1 MCWVVWNAIHA
12 FKCTAVQRMC
22 RFTWNLSFEYIY
34 DAGCMWPCGY
44 MYCTLWE
51 CLYARKTRY
60 DTVVP
65 HCALWSQLPC
75 MCGHVFC
82 IPAMCI
88 ISCTGTHLW
97 TCIHVH
103 VTCKMLCLP
112 VFLFTPDDD
121 ILDDINAHLAS
132 NAAHMTTDHVRAQM
146 HVLASSAFNR
156 NNFTHE
162 HCTVHKVHVHV
173 HMYTCTYVYY
183 SYYLCICLSSK
194 LNIVLKLNTSH
205 LICMHMYVQYM

>member
-1 MCWVVWNAIHA
+1 
-12 FKCTAVQRMC
+12 
-22 RFTWNLSFEYIY
+22 
-34 DAGCMWPCGY
+34 
-44 MYCTLWE
+44 
-51 CLYARKTRY
+51 
-60 DTVVP
+60 
-65 HCALWSQLPC
+65 
-75 MCGHVFC
+75 
-82 IPAMCI
+82 
-88 ISCTGTHLW
+88 
-97 TCIHVH
+97 
-103 VTCKMLCLP
+103 MLCLP

-146 HVLASSAFNR
+146 HVLASFTFNR

-205 LICMHMYVQYM
+205 LICMHMYVQYMYVYSVHTHVVTSACIGYTCQQFHVANPKNIGLHLKSG